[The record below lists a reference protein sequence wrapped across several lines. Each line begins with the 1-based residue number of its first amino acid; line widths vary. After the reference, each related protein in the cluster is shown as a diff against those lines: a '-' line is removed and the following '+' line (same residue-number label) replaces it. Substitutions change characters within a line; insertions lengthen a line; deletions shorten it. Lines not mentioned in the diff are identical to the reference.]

1 MLEYEKR
8 TATKKTARQKGRQKK
23 KRESVEKERIKGEN
37 RSIKRGRDIFFF
49 FFETLHKEFPP
60 SEEEVK
66 EVKEEEANKDG

>member
-1 MLEYEKR
+1 
-8 TATKKTARQKGRQKK
+8 
-23 KRESVEKERIKGEN
+23 VEKERIKGEN